1 MAAYRDRHAD
11 FVKAGADLYALS
23 VDPPERSARHKRN
36 LDLPYELLCDP
47 ERDVVRSWD
56 LYNRWEHGG
65 IARPAVFV
73 LSPPDGRIRVRSI
86 DRMSSRVPPEKVLG
100 ALKALEGQALQR
112 RAVIP
117 KMGDL
122 LASVLGR

>member
-1 MAAYRDRHAD
+1 MAAYRDRHDD
-11 FVKAGADLYALS
+11 FVKAGADFYALS

-36 LDLPYELLCDP
+36 LNLPFELLCDP
-47 ERDVVRSWD
+47 EREVVRAWD

-73 LSPPDGRIRVRSI
+73 LNPPDGRIRVRSV

-100 ALKALEGQALQR
+100 ALKALEGQSLQR

-117 KMGDL
+117 RVGDL
-122 LASVLGR
+122 VASMLGR

>member
-1 MAAYRDRHAD
+1 LAAYRDRHDD

-36 LDLPYELLCDP
+36 LNLPFELLCDP
-47 ERDVVRSWD
+47 EREVVQAWD

-73 LSPPDGRIRVRSI
+73 LSPPDGRIRVRSV
-86 DRMSSRVPPEKVLG
+86 DRMSSRVPPGKVLG
-100 ALKALEGQALQR
+100 ALKALEGQALR
-112 RAVIP
+112 RRLVIP
-117 KMGDL
+117 RVGDL
-122 LASVLGR
+122 WASMLGR

>member
-1 MAAYRDRHAD
+1 MAAYRDRHDD

-36 LDLPYELLCDP
+36 LNLPFELLCDP
-47 ERDVVRSWD
+47 EREVVQAWD

-73 LSPPDGRIRVRSI
+73 LSPPDGRIRVRSV
-86 DRMSSRVPPEKVLG
+86 DRMSSRVPPGKVLG
-100 ALKALEGQALQR
+100 ALKALEGQALR
-112 RAVIP
+112 RRLVIP
-117 KMGDL
+117 RVGDL
-122 LASVLGR
+122 WASMLGR